1 MNEKV
6 KEKSVTQLYEYCFHE
21 SRFPIVEK
29 ELSPENAQKFR
40 ELSNEDKALFIN
52 VLIAEGKLSW

>member
-6 KEKSVTQLYEYCFHE
+6 TEESDKLLYDNIFHE
-21 SRFPIVEK
+21 ARFPIVEK
-29 ELSPENAQKFR
+29 ALSPENAQKFR
-40 ELSNEDKALFIN
+40 ESSNEDKALFIN